1 MFFIYVFWI
10 IYFKCGKVKLLRFF
24 LLGFESRK
32 WMVGMCVMYVMLK
45 NWYSLYLLLVYVCYY
60 FY

>member
-1 MFFIYVFWI
+1 MFFELFIFN
-10 IYFKCGKVKLLRFF
+10 KCGKVKLLRFF
-24 LLGFESRK
+24 LLGFGSRK
-32 WMVGMCVMYVMLK
+32 WMVGMCVVKMLK

>member
-1 MFFIYVFWI
+1 MFFELFIFN
-10 IYFKCGKVKLLRFF
+10 KCGNVKLLRFF

-32 WMVGMCVMYVMLK
+32 WMVGMCVVKMLK